1 MWERPDIRILRPSCT
16 DLEKK
21 LQDIEEPLR
30 GMEVALICC
39 PSFPVA
45 MIEKVHKD
53 AFTDLKSLICHK
65 LEQLEHISP
74 LYMTKKGGNSLG
86 RSFWTLETLCHEDL
100 SAFFFLDCLKLLQQN
115 TEAIEECKLDTKIE
129 SFSGPQNQSSIS
141 IKRSRSTLDHIIPSR
156 ASLLFAIKCSLSL
169 GLAVLFGLI
178 YNEKEAYW
186 AGLTIAISFV
196 TGRQATFTLANAR
209 AQSTAMGSIYG
220 VLCCFLF
227 QKFEDLSFLPLLPW
241 LLFTSFLRH
250 SRMYGQ
256 AGGISA
262 AVGALLILGR
272 KNYGSP
278 IDFAIARITEAV
290 IGLIC
295 FATVEILS
303 CPVRAATLAKLEL
316 SHCLGALQE
325 CIKEIV
331 PFDNNQSNRQASI
344 FPAPKLKQDKLKS
357 HLDQF
362 EKFVVEAEL
371 EPNFWFIPF
380 NGTYYRK
387 LLRSVSK
394 MRYLSLFMSNKVESL
409 SVALKRFEVAS
420 EDLQSQIKGM
430 KNDLDLFKKK
440 VCSSL
445 LCLQELSSKKSL
457 AVCDKND
464 IELGTSQKA
473 NECRG
478 SGTYEE
484 DVECSILGSF
494 LQHSNDLSD
503 GIVTGEGEE
512 DEKLKSQVVLCLG
525 GLGFCIT
532 SLLREVLEME
542 KEFQELAKW
551 ENPSSHVVV

>member
-1 MWERPDIRILRPSCT
+1 
-16 DLEKK
+16 
-21 LQDIEEPLR
+21 
-30 GMEVALICC
+30 MEVALICC

-74 LYMTKKGGNSLG
+74 LYMTKKGGNSLR

-129 SFSGPQNQSSIS
+129 SFSGPQNQSNIS

-250 SRMYGQ
+250 SRMYLT
-256 AGGISA
+256 ISA

-316 SHCLGALQE
+316 SHCLGALF
-325 CIKEIV
+325 K
-331 PFDNNQSNRQASI
+331 NASKKW
-344 FPAPKLKQDKLKS
+344 FPLTITKATGK
-357 HLDQF
+357 
-362 EKFVVEAEL
+362 
-371 EPNFWFIPF
+371 
-380 NGTYYRK
+380 
-387 LLRSVSK
+387 
-394 MRYLSLFMSNKVESL
+394 
-409 SVALKRFEVAS
+409 
-420 EDLQSQIKGM
+420 LQS
-430 KNDLDLFKKK
+430 F
-440 VCSSL
+440 
-445 LCLQELSSKKSL
+445 
-457 AVCDKND
+457 
-464 IELGTSQKA
+464 
-473 NECRG
+473 
-478 SGTYEE
+478 
-484 DVECSILGSF
+484 
-494 LQHSNDLSD
+494 QHRN
-503 GIVTGEGEE
+503 
-512 DEKLKSQVVLCLG
+512 
-525 GLGFCIT
+525 
-532 SLLREVLEME
+532 
-542 KEFQELAKW
+542 
-551 ENPSSHVVV
+551 